1 MIQPSV
7 VRQGPTY
14 SSALMNIRIQR
25 ATRAAAGILAL
36 ALGLAVLLPAP
47 AHAGAS
53 IRCGSKLVS
62 EGMLSAE
69 LLAICGEPDFRDVW
83 APPGGTVLGYIAPTE
98 EWTYN
103 LGSSQLLRVLRIR
116 NGRIDRISTE
126 GYGFAPSGRS
136 TCGAGDITVGDSKYR
151 LLERCGEP
159 LTRTADYVLYSE
171 PRHDRRY
178 RSDLRDYGNRGA
190 PVFREE
196 WIYNLGGNR
205 LMRIVRLENGRV
217 TDVETG
223 RRGFD
228 R

>member
-1 MIQPSV
+1 MQS
-7 VRQGPTY
+7 PTY
-14 SSALMNIRIQR
+14 SAALMIIRIQR
-25 ATRAAAGILAL
+25 LNRTVAGVLSL
-36 ALGLAVLLPAP
+36 ALGVFALLPEP
-47 AHAGAS
+47 ARAGAS

-83 APPGGTVLGYIAPTE
+83 APPGGTVPGYVAPTE

-126 GYGFAPSGRS
+126 GYGFAPRGRP
-136 TCGAGDITVGDSKYR
+136 TCSAGDITVGDSKYR

-171 PRHDRRY
+171 PRHNRRY
-178 RSDLRDYGNRGA
+178 RSDLRDYGNSGA

-196 WIYNLGGNR
+196 WIYNFGANK

>member
-1 MIQPSV
+1 MIHEPCY
-7 VRQGPTY
+7 R
-14 SSALMNIRIQR
+14 
-25 ATRAAAGILAL
+25 TRLAGG
-36 ALGLAVLLPAP
+36 LGLLFGLLVLLPQP
-47 AHAGAS
+47 ALAGAS

-83 APPGGTVLGYIAPTE
+83 APPGGTVLGYVAPTE

-116 NGRIDRISTE
+116 NGRIDRIATE
-126 GYGFAPSGRS
+126 GYGFAARGRTKCS
-136 TCGAGDITVGDSKYR
+136 MGDITVGDSKYR
-151 LLERCGEP
+151 LLQQCGEP
-159 LTRTADYVLYSE
+159 LTRTADYVLHAD
-171 PRHDRRY
+171 PHHDRRW
-178 RSDLRDYGNRGA
+178 RSDLRDYGNSGA

-196 WIYNLGGNR
+196 WVYNFGGNQ

>member
-1 MIQPSV
+1 MA
-7 VRQGPTY
+7 PTY
-14 SSALMNIRIQR
+14 SAVSMNRRRHPRTRIVC
-25 ATRAAAGILAL
+25 AL
-36 ALGLAVLLPAP
+36 ALLLGALLAVPPAAQAAP
-47 AHAGAS
+47 S

-83 APPGGTVLGYIAPTE
+83 APPGGTVLGYVAPTE

-103 LGSSQLLRVLRIR
+103 LGSSQLLRILRIR
-116 NGRIDRISTE
+116 NGRIDRIVTE
-126 GYGFAPSGRS
+126 GYGFAPRS
-136 TCGAGDITVGDSKYR
+136 RTNCRMGDISIGDSKYR
-151 LLERCGEP
+151 LLQQCGEP
-159 LTRTADYVLYSE
+159 LTRTADYILQAH
-171 PRHDRRY
+171 PHHDRRW
-178 RSDLRDYGNRGA
+178 RQDLRDYGNSGA
-190 PVFREE
+190 PVFQEE
-196 WIYNLGGNR
+196 WVYNFGSNQ

>member
-1 MIQPSV
+1 MKNRHP
-7 VRQGPTY
+7 
-14 SSALMNIRIQR
+14 IR
-25 ATRAAAGILAL
+25 TRLIAG
-36 ALGLAVLLPAP
+36 LGLLLGALLLPVPP
-47 AHAGAS
+47 AQAGTS

-83 APPGGTVLGYIAPTE
+83 APPGGTVLGYVAPTE

-103 LGSSQLLRVLRIR
+103 LGSSQLLRVVRIR
-116 NGRIDRISTE
+116 NGRIDRIGTE
-126 GYGFAPSGRS
+126 GYGFAQRS
-136 TCGAGDITVGDSKYR
+136 RAKCSMGDITVGDSKYR
-151 LLERCGEP
+151 LLQQCGEP
-159 LTRTADYVLYSE
+159 LTKTADYVLYAD
-171 PRHDRRY
+171 PRHDRRW
-178 RSDLRDYGNRGA
+178 RSDLRDYGNSGA

-196 WIYNLGGNR
+196 WVYNFGSNQ

-217 TDVETG
+217 ADVETG

>member
-1 MIQPSV
+1 MTQPSF
-7 VRQGPTY
+7 VRQSPTY
-14 SSALMNIRIQR
+14 SSALMNLRIQHLKNEVS
-25 ATRAAAGILAL
+25 A
-36 ALGLAVLLPAP
+36 ALGVALLVLALLPAP
-47 AHAGAS
+47 AQAGAS

-69 LLAICGEPDFRDVW
+69 LLAICGEPAFRDIW
-83 APPGGTVLGYIAPTE
+83 APPGGTVLGYVAPTE

-126 GYGFAPSGRS
+126 GYGFAPGGRS
-136 TCGAGDITVGDSKYR
+136 NCGAGDITVGDSKYR

-159 LTRTADYVLYSE
+159 LTKTADYVLHSQ

-178 RSDLRDYGNRGA
+178 RSDLRGYGNSGA

-196 WIYNLGGNR
+196 WIYNLGSNK